1 MSLRAGRWLA
11 PFAALWPF
19 AADAH
24 IQWFANVDLS
34 GDPRTPWE
42 VMSVPSFAGL
52 AVLAMVVLALA
63 GVVDAWLTRM
73 APRHA
78 LLARVHGYDVR
89 SGGLTLLRLGM
100 AAFFVANVIY
110 FRDAPVILTPEL
122 KTASWWPD
130 VIQLAIAAACVLG
143 RMRLAAAGL
152 VLLFGYGALNYGLF
166 HLSEYPVF
174 LGIAAYFA
182 LAGISPQWRV
192 RATTILRVSVAL
204 SLMWGGVEKWL
215 FPQWTYPLLCGSGK
229 ALTMGLPPDF
239 FMQAAGFIEFC
250 LSFVVVI
257 GSVAARVAALAIN
270 VVFVAAM
277 PMFGMVDVIGHT
289 PFMLALIVLARSPNW
304 LAPVVGHAAPRAQG
318 LRWGATFAATL
329 MGLPALY
336 FVTHEFAFGRMR
348 LAPTETD
355 LAIALPILGLVGIAV
370 SWLLTRYDGERHMGG
385 AA

>member
-1 MSLRAGRWLA
+1 MSSKSLRAGRWLA

-34 GDPRTPWE
+34 GDPRTPWD
-42 VMSVPSFAGL
+42 VMTTPSFAGL
-52 AVLAMVVLALA
+52 AALALVVLALA

-78 LLARVHGYDVR
+78 LLARVHGFDVR
-89 SGGLTLLRLGM
+89 GGGLTLLRWGM
-100 AAFFVANVIY
+100 AAFFVANVVY

-122 KTASWWPD
+122 KTASLWPD
-130 VIQLAIAAACVLG
+130 VIQIAIAAACVIG
-143 RMRLAAAGL
+143 RLRLAAAGL
-152 VLLFGYGALNYGLF
+152 LLLFGYGALNYGLF

-174 LGIAAYFA
+174 IGIAAYLA
-182 LAGISPQWRV
+182 LAGISPTWRA
-192 RATTILRVSVAL
+192 RATAILRVSVAL

-229 ALTMGLPPDF
+229 ALTMGLPVDF
-239 FMQAAGFIEFC
+239 FMQACGFIEFC
-250 LSFVVVI
+250 LSFVVMI

-289 PFMLALIVLARSPNW
+289 PFMLALIVVARSPN
-304 LAPVVGHAAPRAQG
+304 LFAPLFGVATLRAQG
-318 LRWGATFAATL
+318 LRWGGCFAAAL
-329 MGLPALY
+329 AGLPAVY
-336 FVTHEFAFGRMR
+336 FVTHQFAFGRMR
-348 LAPTETD
+348 FAPTATD
-355 LAIALPILGLVGIAV
+355 VALALPLIGIAAA
-370 SWLLTRYDGERHMGG
+370 WLLVRYVDGRRVGG